1 MLFLHLLAPMHHM
14 TMSSA
19 VVHLVNVLLESMEVN
34 IAMAWPSEGLLQQ
47 FEGESP
53 WDFVLSPPD
62 AC

>member
-1 MLFLHLLAPMHHM
+1 MHHM

-19 VVHLVNVLLESMEVN
+19 VVDLVNVLQESMEVN
-34 IAMAWPSEGLLQQ
+34 IAMAWPSEGLLKQ

-53 WDFVLSPPD
+53 WDFVLSPPE